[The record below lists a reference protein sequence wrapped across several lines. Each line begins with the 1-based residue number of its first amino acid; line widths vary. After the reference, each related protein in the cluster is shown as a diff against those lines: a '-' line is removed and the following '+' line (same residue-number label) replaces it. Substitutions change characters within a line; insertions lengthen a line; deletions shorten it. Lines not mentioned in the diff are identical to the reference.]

1 MGRRASGGRAYEA
14 APARGGAKSNS
25 ERRAGVR
32 RDTTYGMLSIGIA
45 ANRKGRVAT
54 MTPSDIPTGQ
64 DTSTGRP
71 RPSNGMRT
79 EEMEY
84 VLAGIGPRRQAFNST
99 LVRLSDGASE
109 WLRKHWLAVVNG
121 VLAAWIGV
129 AVLAP
134 VGYALGFTGP
144 ASAVFRAYRFAC
156 DQIPS
161 HSFFIGGFQ
170 ICLCARCLAIYSS
183 MLIAGI
189 ALNFLRKRRSI
200 QAFTW
205 WMWMLA
211 ILPMALDGGT
221 QFFGWRESNVWLRL
235 LTGIIFG
242 IGTAWFTLPQLEASA
257 RAEFAPAHR

>member
-1 MGRRASGGRAYEA
+1 MICYDQRFQQ
-14 APARGGAKSNS
+14 
-25 ERRAGVR
+25 AG
-32 RDTTYGMLSIGIA
+32 
-45 ANRKGRVAT
+45 KGQAAT
-54 MTPSDIPTGQ
+54 MTPSDT
-64 DTSTGRP
+64 
-71 RPSNGMRT
+71 PSNRDTGTEPAFPPEKMRP
-79 EEMEY
+79 EDVAY

-99 LVRLSDGASE
+99 LVHLADGSSE
-109 WLRKHWLAVVNG
+109 WLRKHWLAIVNG
-121 VLAAWIGV
+121 ALATWIGV

-144 ASAVFRAYRFAC
+144 ASAIFRMYRFAC

-161 HSFFIGGFQ
+161 HSFFIGGYQ
-170 ICLCARCLAIYSS
+170 ICLCSRCLAIYSS

-189 ALNFLRKRRSI
+189 ALNFLRKGRTVHAI
-200 QAFTW
+200 TW

-221 QFFGWRESNVWLRL
+221 QFFGWRESTVWLRL

-257 RAEFAPAHR
+257 RAEFAPARHKRHRRV